1 MEQHCPT
8 SDASSCAPKLRT
20 LLFQLF
26 LIDLILIYINT
37 RTAYHD
43 FFISRY
49 HGLAFVS

>member
-20 LLFQLF
+20 LLLQLF

-43 FFISRY
+43 FSYLGIT
-49 HGLAFVS
+49 A